1 MFSEIINTICVLVSV
16 SLLFLGATTHKCVK
30 QVEEKIDLVINEINE
45 LDSDSVINEI
55 ELDSDFN
62 EINDLDS
69 DSDSDSDLDSDSDSY
84 SDPYSDSYSDSDMDI
99 IPKYDETFRFE
110 PFIEKSSSLPDFQD
124 DLNLKKNMSF

>member
-1 MFSEIINTICVLVSV
+1 MFLEIINTICVFFSV